1 MYDSKE
7 TEISFNNILVK
18 EGLAKYYDGGKKN

>member
-7 TEISFNNILVK
+7 CETSFNHILVK
-18 EGLAKYYDGGKKN
+18 EGLAKYYDGGNKN